1 MEIAMYIIVF
11 LVSAVI
17 FSFIGY
23 IVRKKS
29 AEKQIKS
36 AEIEAQRI
44 RDNAQNTPIVNLIFA
59 FCLFFYFIFIS
70 TR

>member
-23 IVRKKS
+23 IVRKNS

-44 RDNAQNTPIVNLIFA
+44 RDNAQKKD
-59 FCLFFYFIFIS
+59 
-70 TR
+70 